1 MNKKFTFKTY
11 IEDSED
17 SECNSTFTKDF
28 TVECEI
34 GSISVIDIFSSF
46 TGNPANSI
54 LNITVPPTKG
64 TAIISGGEVSY
75 TNTSGIGGD
84 IDYIGIA
91 VKEVDCTYGTTV
103 VILIKDEL
111 TLLPVYTVHKATR
124 QTSEAL
130 ACAMSGALN
139 ITVYMDGLTLLGS
152 SLLYIDARGLNR
164 APAGYYRIGTVS
176 RYWSGTMF
184 EATYF
189 C

>member
-11 IEDSED
+11 MEDGED
-17 SECNSTFTKDF
+17 GECSSTFTKDF
-28 TVECEI
+28 TEECEI

-64 TAIISGGEVSY
+64 TATISGGEVSY
-75 TNTSGIGGD
+75 TNTSGIEGD

-91 VKEVDCTYGTTV
+91 VKEGNCTYETTV

-111 TLLPVYTVHKATR
+111 TPLPVYTAHDATR
-124 QTSEAL
+124 QVVEVN
-130 ACAMSGALN
+130 ACAISGALN
-139 ITVYMDGLTLLGS
+139 VTVYTDGLTLLGS
-152 SLLYIDARGLNR
+152 SLLYLDARGLNR

-184 EATYF
+184 GATYA

>member
-11 IEDSED
+11 IEDSA
-17 SECNSTFTKDF
+17 CNSTFTKDF
-28 TVECEI
+28 TVECEV
-34 GSISVIDIFSSF
+34 GSISIIDIFSSF

-64 TAIISGGEVSY
+64 TATISGGDITY
-75 TNTSGIGGD
+75 INTSGADGE

-91 VKEVDCTYGTTV
+91 VKEGNCTYGTTV

-111 TLLPVYTVHKATR
+111 TPSPVYTFHSATR
-124 QTSEAL
+124 QTTEDQ
-130 ACAMSGALN
+130 ACSISGALN
-139 ITVYMDGLTLLGS
+139 VTVYTDGLTLLGS
-152 SLLYIDARGLNR
+152 SLLYTDASGLNR
-164 APAGYYRIGTVS
+164 APSGYYRIGAVS

-184 EATYF
+184 GGTYN

>member
-11 IEDSED
+11 IED

-64 TAIISGGEVSY
+64 TATISGGEVSY
-75 TNTSGIGGD
+75 TNTSGIEGD

-91 VKEVDCTYGTTV
+91 VKEGDCTYGTTV

-111 TLLPVYTVHKATR
+111 TPLPVYNAHKATR

-130 ACAMSGALN
+130 ACALSGALDVT
-139 ITVYMDGLTLLGS
+139 IYTDGLTLLGS
-152 SLLYIDARGLNR
+152 SLLYIDASGLNR
-164 APAGYYRIGTVS
+164 APAGYYRIGAVS

-184 EATYF
+184 GATYA

>member
-11 IEDSED
+11 MEDGED
-17 SECNSTFTKDF
+17 GECSSTFTKDF
-28 TVECEI
+28 TEECEI
-34 GSISVIDIFSSF
+34 GAVCIIDILASF

-64 TAIISGGEVSY
+64 TATISGGEVSY
-75 TNTSGIGGD
+75 TNTSGIEGD

-91 VKEVDCTYGTTV
+91 VKEGDCTYGTTV

-111 TLLPVYTVHKATR
+111 TPLPVYTSHMATR
-124 QTSEAL
+124 QTNMEL

-139 ITVYMDGLTLLGS
+139 VTVYTDGLTLLGS

-184 EATYF
+184 GATYA

>member
-11 IEDSED
+11 MEDGED
-17 SECNSTFTKDF
+17 GECSSTFTKDF

-64 TAIISGGEVSY
+64 TATISGGEVSY
-75 TNTSGIGGD
+75 TNTSGIEGD

-91 VKEVDCTYGTTV
+91 VKEGDCTYGTTV

-111 TLLPVYTVHKATR
+111 TPLPVYTSHRATR
-124 QTSEAL
+124 QTTEPQ
-130 ACAMSGALN
+130 ACSMSGALN
-139 ITVYMDGLTLLGS
+139 
-152 SLLYIDARGLNR
+152 A
-164 APAGYYRIGTVS
+164 TVS
-176 RYWSGTMF
+176 QMD
-184 EATYF
+184 
-189 C
+189 